1 MGNFRVLYIG
11 EIVNSSGVYCVKAL
25 LPKIREEHKPDFII
39 ANGEGATGG
48 FGLGKNHAVYLK
60 KLGIDVITGGE
71 CIYYKKDMVSFIDKA
86 PFILRAANYPYGN
99 PGRGWKVYITGN
111 DKKVGV
117 ISLVGQYGFN
127 RLYPENPYRIIPK
140 LIEKIS
146 TETNIIIVDY
156 HAVATAEKITMS
168 YIVNGKIS
176 ALIGSHTKVPTADER
191 IMSGG
196 TAFITDAGRT
206 GPEGSVGGLD
216 PEVEIRKF
224 LTQIP
229 EISKSKWGKLELQ
242 GVLVDID
249 DNGKATDIQ
258 RIKYYCVKEQE
269 VVIN

>member
-25 LPKIREEHKPDFII
+25 LPKITEELKPDFII

-48 FGLGKNHAVYLK
+48 FGIGKNHAVYLR

-71 CIYYKKDMVSFIDKA
+71 CIYYKKDMVAFIEKA

-99 PGRGWKVYITGN
+99 PGRGWKIYTTESGR
-111 DKKVGV
+111 KVGV
-117 ISLVGQYGFN
+117 ISLIGQYGFN

-140 LIEKIS
+140 LIEKVS
-146 TETNIIIVDY
+146 SETNTIIIDY
-156 HAVATAEKITMS
+156 HAAATAEKITMS
-168 YIVNGKIS
+168 YIVNGKVS
-176 ALIGSHTKVPTADER
+176 AMIGSHTKVPTADER
-191 IMSGG
+191 IMPGG
-196 TAFITDAGRT
+196 TAVITDAGRT
-206 GPEGSVGGLD
+206 GPENSVGGLE

-229 EISKSKWGKLELQ
+229 ELSKSIWGKLELQ
-242 GVLVDID
+242 GVIIDID
-249 DNGKATDIQ
+249 DDGKAADIK
-258 RIKYYCVKEQE
+258 RIKYNCVKEQE